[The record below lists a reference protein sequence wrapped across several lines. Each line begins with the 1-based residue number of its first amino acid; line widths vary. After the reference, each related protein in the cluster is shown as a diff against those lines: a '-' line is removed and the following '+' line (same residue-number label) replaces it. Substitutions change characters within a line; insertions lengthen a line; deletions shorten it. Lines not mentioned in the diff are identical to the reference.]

1 MKIINMT
8 LDTMKKLAYI
18 LSSMVF
24 FLAVSCDLTENP
36 KDMASTD
43 MVFGSETGLQNYTY
57 GFYNWLPGWGDAF
70 RINITMD
77 NAAKI
82 QTDTYEVGAYT
93 TNSETSWDWSS
104 IRNVNY
110 FIQHNTDER
119 VPEDVRNNYTGI
131 ARLFRAYF
139 YFDKLVKY
147 GEVPWI
153 DKVLEPE
160 SEELYKAQD
169 SRDVIISNI
178 IADLDYAYQNIT
190 ETGITPNSNTVNKWT
205 ALFFKSRFCLF
216 EASFR
221 KYHADGDSEFG
232 DEYLENCTITADEL
246 FTEAAEAAELIMN
259 QGPYKLHTTADVY
272 TNDGR
277 GAYRDLFISDNAV
290 TEEVMLALSLD
301 PVLQLGTANWW
312 YNSSSYGVHLCMTR
326 TFAKT
331 YLNLDGTFYNE
342 KNEDGTY
349 KTFAEETTGRDYRLN
364 QTIRAADYTSLGTS
378 DDYVLT
384 APNIVGLAETGY
396 QFTKYVMDDSSM
408 DNGPTNYNDIPYAR
422 FAEVLLN
429 YAEAKAELGTLTD
442 ADWSRTIGAL
452 RRRAGITGGDLDT
465 KPTAVDPYMQSI
477 YPDVTDPVILE
488 IRRERECELVLEGL
502 RLNDLKRWA
511 CGHLWQDA
519 LWDGIYIP
527 AMDTPLD
534 LNGDDVYDVYFT
546 QDQAYNGQYAGIAKK
561 SSSSNVFIHA
571 ENDPDDGYILTYN
584 ASRIW
589 HDNMYIYPVPEVV
602 IQKNGNLHQNPG
614 WN

>member
-1 MKIINMT
+1 MT

-18 LSSMVF
+18 LSGTVF

-119 VPEDVRNNYTGI
+119 VPENVRNNYTGI

-178 IADLDYAYQNIT
+178 IADLDYAYRNIT

-205 ALFFKSRFCLF
+205 ALFYKSRFCLF

-221 KYHADGDSEFG
+221 KYHSDGGSEFG
-232 DEYLENCTITADEL
+232 DEYLKGCTITADEL
-246 FTEAAEAAELIMN
+246 FAEAAEAAELIMN
-259 QGPYKLHTTADVY
+259 QGPYRLHTAAEAY
-272 TNDGR
+272 TGDGR
-277 GAYRDLFISDNAV
+277 GAYRDLFISDKTV

-301 PVLQLGTANWW
+301 PVLQMGTANWW

-326 TFAKT
+326 AFAKT

-342 KNEDGTY
+342 RNEDGTY
-349 KTFAEETTGRDYRLN
+349 KTFDEETAGRDYRLN
-364 QTIRAADYTSLGTS
+364 QTIRAVDYTSLGTS
-378 DDYVLT
+378 GKYVPT

-396 QFTKYVMDDSSM
+396 QFTKYVMDDPSM

-422 FAEVLLN
+422 YAEVLLN

-442 ADWSRTIGAL
+442 EQWSRTIGAL
-452 RRRAGITGGDLDT
+452 RRRAGITGGDLDI
-465 KPTAVDPYMQSI
+465 KPTVADPYMQSI

-519 LWDGIYIP
+519 PWDGIYIP

-534 LNGDDVYDVYFT
+534 LNGDGVYDVYFT

-561 SSSSNVFIHA
+561 SSSSNVFIDA

-589 HDNMYIYPVPEVV
+589 NDNMYIYPVPEVV

>member
-18 LSSMVF
+18 LSSTVF

-221 KYHADGDSEFG
+221 KYHADGGSEFG